1 MTPPSSNQRRVPLL
15 DSQLQSRRVVE
26 LPDDSDAP
34 DTVPKAE
41 KNVSPRAPSR
51 HDGKVIPFPLNPKT
65 INDLPLLK
73 QAARDLAAHLA
84 VVEKRVRQLEE
95 ENKKKKAG
103 NPWDLL

>member
-1 MTPPSSNQRRVPLL
+1 MPLL

-26 LPDDSDAP
+26 LPDDNDALE
-34 DTVPKAE
+34 TALKAE
-41 KNVSPRAPSR
+41 ANISPRAPSR
-51 HDGKVIPFPLNPKT
+51 HDGKVIPFPLDPKT
-65 INDLPLLK
+65 INELPLLK

-95 ENKKKKAG
+95 VENKKKKAG